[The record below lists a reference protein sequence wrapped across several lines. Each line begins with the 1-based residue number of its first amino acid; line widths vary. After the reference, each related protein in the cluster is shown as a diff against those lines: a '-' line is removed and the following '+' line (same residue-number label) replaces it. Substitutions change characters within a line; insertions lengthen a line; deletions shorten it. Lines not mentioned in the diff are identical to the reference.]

1 MFPDSMT
8 ISLRLASL
16 RCVRPSFSSQ
26 LLLIVLL
33 EREVFLVEYTR
44 RFETAK
50 CNRRQREIWMLGM
63 SMSILDVR

>member
-44 RFETAK
+44 RFETK